1 MIYLPMYKVVNFT
14 IKTTL
19 FFFVLLHLLLYVA
32 YRYQLKDID
41 LSVYKAEK
49 KAYKSD
55 YYTIL
60 WMSSV
65 TQSSSDKYRF
75 NDMKMQA
82 IYPIHV
88 VRYFFMKHNAS
99 RPSHQISY
107 WLVSSLSK
115 LRHQHVK
122 KYAIQI
128 WLSHHLSFEEVATL
142 YFANSYYGHDF
153 FGLEEA
159 SKGYFN
165 KNPNELNIYE
175 IIMLVTLTTAPSSL
189 DPKRHPKNLLV
200 KMNSLITKL
209 KRNFPLYYEGLTY
222 LKKIDY
228 KNSQLKLEKS
238 YKLPKS
244 GTLSQY

>member
-14 IKTTL
+14 IQTTL
-19 FFFVLLHLLLYVA
+19 FLFVLLHLLLYVA
-32 YRYQLKDID
+32 YHYQLKDVD

-49 KAYKSD
+49 KSYKSD
-55 YYTIL
+55 YYTVL
-60 WMSSV
+60 WMNAV
-65 TQSSSDKYRF
+65 TRPSSDKYRF

-82 IYPIHV
+82 IYPIDDI

-99 RPSHQISY
+99 SPSHKISY

-115 LRHQHVK
+115 LRHQQVK

-128 WLSHHLSFEEVATL
+128 WLSHHLSVEEVATL
-142 YFANSYYGHDF
+142 YFKNSYYGHDW

-175 IIMLVTLTTAPSSL
+175 VIMLVTLTTAPSSL
-189 DPKRHPKNLLV
+189 DPKRHPQKLLV

-209 KRNFPLYYEGLTY
+209 KRNFPLYYKGLTY

-228 KNSQLKLEKS
+228 NNSQLKVE
-238 YKLPKS
+238 
-244 GTLSQY
+244 TI